1 MLFMLHSVLNN
12 QALVSAN
19 VANNQ
24 AMLNVLQDC
33 INREIAEEQ
42 RNELI
47 RQGLLTKTPT
57 TVWNISDRD

>member
-24 AMLNVLQDC
+24 AMLNVIQDC
-33 INREIAEEQ
+33 INREVAEYQ

-47 RQGLLTKTPT
+47 RQGLLTKTPY
-57 TVWNISDRD
+57 TVHNISDRD

>member
-1 MLFMLHSVLNN
+1 
-12 QALVSAN
+12 
-19 VANNQ
+19 
-24 AMLNVLQDC
+24 MLNVLQDC

-47 RQGLLTKTPT
+47 RQGLLTKTPY

>member
-1 MLFMLHSVLNN
+1 MLHSVLNN

-24 AMLNVLQDC
+24 AMLNVIQNA
-33 INREIAEEQ
+33 INREVAEYQ
-42 RNELI
+42 RRELI

>member
-24 AMLNVLQDC
+24 AMLNVIQDC
-33 INREIAEEQ
+33 INREVTEYQ

-47 RQGLLTKTPT
+47 RQGLLTKTPY
-57 TVWNISDRD
+57 TVYNISDRD

>member
-24 AMLNVLQDC
+24 AMLNVIQNA
-33 INREIAEEQ
+33 INREVAEYQ
-42 RNELI
+42 RRELI